1 MARMYLRVTPTN
13 LRRFRVSKP
22 VISILSVRQ
31 VMAEMLSTGY
41 PTLALV
47 ASELEV
53 SPRTLQRR
61 LAENQM
67 SHSQL
72 VNQVRLARA
81 CQLLARRELQISDI
95 SRETG
100 YATPSAFSRA
110 FQSWMG
116 ASPREFRSSL

>member
-31 VMAEMLSTGY
+31 VMTEMLSTGY